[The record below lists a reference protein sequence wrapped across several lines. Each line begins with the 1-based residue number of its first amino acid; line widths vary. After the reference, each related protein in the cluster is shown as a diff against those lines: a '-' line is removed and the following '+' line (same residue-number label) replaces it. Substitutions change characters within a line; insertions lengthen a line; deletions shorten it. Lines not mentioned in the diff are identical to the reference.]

1 MSDASPVLATDVRRV
16 AVMTVLTVLAGAVDA
31 VSFLTMGKVFC
42 ALATG
47 NVLFLSFA
55 LAGEGVVP
63 VARPATA
70 IGAFVAGAAVGGAV
84 LKWLAERGRPW
95 FPLGLVCEAVL
106 LVCAGALALAEH
118 GTGPV
123 PAHHDRG
130 VVALVALAMGVRA
143 STALRVHVPGMPTLL
158 SQTAIAGLIN
168 DVLSRPGAALR
179 GMTAK
184 QRQARTRWTAT
195 VGGIFTGGVLGALLL
210 VPLGTGR
217 ALLVIAA
224 AVLLL
229 AAVGR
234 VAPPPRE
241 AEAAPES
248 TP

>member
-1 MSDASPVLATDVRRV
+1 MSDASPVLATDARRV

-55 LAGEGVVP
+55 LAGEGDVP
-63 VARPATA
+63 VARPAVA
-70 IGAFVAGAAVGGAV
+70 IGAFMAGAAVADVV
-84 LKWLAERGRPW
+84 LKRLADRGRRW
-95 FPLGLVCEAVL
+95 FPAGLVCEAVL
-106 LVCAGALALAEH
+106 LVCAGVLALARH

-123 PAHHDRG
+123 AAQDDRG

-158 SQTAIAGLIN
+158 SQTAIAELLN
-168 DVLSRPGAALR
+168 DVLRRPRAALH

-184 QRQARTRWTAT
+184 QRLARTRWTAT
-195 VGGIFTGGVLGALLL
+195 VGGIFGGGVLGTLVL

-224 AVLLL
+224 TVLLL
-229 AAVGR
+229 AAAGLAVRPGGR
-234 VAPPPRE
+234 EQVPGDGP
-241 AEAAPES
+241 
-248 TP
+248 